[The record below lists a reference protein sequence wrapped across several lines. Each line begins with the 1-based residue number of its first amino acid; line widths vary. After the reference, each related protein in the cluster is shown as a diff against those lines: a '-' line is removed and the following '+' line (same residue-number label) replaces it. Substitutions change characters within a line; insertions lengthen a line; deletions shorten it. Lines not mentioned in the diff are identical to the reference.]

1 MPALRAPASPPRP
14 AAFRVVALLVALVL
28 LGSVPAEAASVVTAG
43 WSGRR
48 EVALTFDDGW
58 DRGAC
63 ASITDTLRRYNVVGT
78 FFINGLYVAGAPA
91 AWRRIL
97 RGMPVGNHTRAHV
110 DLSRLS
116 SSSIRHQIA
125 SNERLLERVLGRPM
139 KKLLRPPYGAYDSR
153 VRSVAR
159 SLGYRRIVLWSVDTN
174 DWVSGT
180 SSATIAARATSGG
193 PGSIILMH
201 CGPSATARALPSI
214 IRSYKARGYR
224 LVGVGQLL
232 RR

>member
-1 MPALRAPASPPRP
+1 MPALRAPAPRPRP
-14 AAFRVVALLVALVL
+14 AAVRIVALLVALVL

-91 AWRRIL
+91 QWRRIL

-159 SLGYRRIVLWSVDTN
+159 SLGYRRIVLWSIDTN

-180 SSATIAARATSGG
+180 SSATIAARATAGG